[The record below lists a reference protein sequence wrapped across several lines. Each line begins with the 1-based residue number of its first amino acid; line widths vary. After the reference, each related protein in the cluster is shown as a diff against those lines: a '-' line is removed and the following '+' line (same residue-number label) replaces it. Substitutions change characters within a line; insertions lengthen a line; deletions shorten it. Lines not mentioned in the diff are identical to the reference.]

1 MNVVVQ
7 QRNIKTQKIYMYERL
22 ECRNEVVEES
32 HYIWTND
39 VLVLLNLV
47 A

>member
-1 MNVVVQ
+1 MVVK
-7 QRNIKTQKIYMYERL
+7 QRNGKTHEIYMNERL
-22 ECRNEVVEES
+22 ECWNEVVEES
-32 HYIWTND
+32 YYIWTND

>member
-1 MNVVVQ
+1 MVVK
-7 QRNIKTQKIYMYERL
+7 QRNEKTQEIYTNERL